1 MKIGILNSLYPP
13 YHRGGAE
20 MIASIMVSD
29 LEKLGHEVF
38 VITTSPQKNY
48 SENNV
53 YYLKSKYY
61 NLSQLPI
68 FFRLFWQINNLFN
81 YRQKNQVD
89 RIINQEK
96 PELIITHNLMG
107 LGLQLPRLFKAKKIK
122 HVHIIH
128 DIQLLHPSGL
138 MFYQHEGIINS
149 FFAQQYQQLTR
160 KLMGSPDV
168 VICPSE
174 WLLKLHI
181 QKNFFPRSIKK
192 AIANPVKTNYLTS
205 HKARDQKEFL
215 AVGLVST
222 SKGTDTLIKAFNELP
237 DLHLTIVG
245 DGDYL
250 VEAKKLAKQ
259 NITFLGRLENKKIQ
273 ELMLQSSALIVPSL
287 CYENSPTVIY
297 EAIGSKL
304 PVIGSNLAG
313 IAELINHYGGLLFEP
328 GNDTDLIQKIKYFL
342 NNYETISQDF
352 PKEPLPP
359 DDYVTQIIDLTK
371 NTR

>member
-1 MKIGILNSLYPP
+1 MKIVILNSLYPP

-38 VITTSPQKNY
+38 VISTSPQPTY

-53 YYLKSKYY
+53 YYLESKYY
-61 NLSQLPI
+61 HLNQLPI
-68 FFRLFWQINNLFN
+68 FLRLFWQINNLFN
-81 YRQKNQVD
+81 YQQNNRVSK
-89 RIINQEK
+89 IIHKEK
-96 PELIITHNLMG
+96 PDLIITHNLMG
-107 LGLQLPRLFKAKKIK
+107 LGLQLPKLFKERRIK
-122 HVHIIH
+122 HIHIIH

-149 FFAQQYQQLTR
+149 FFARQYQQLTR

-181 QKNFFPRSIKK
+181 KNNFFSKSITKT
-192 AIANPVKTNYLTS
+192 IPNPVKTNYLAS
-205 HKARDQKEFL
+205 HQARDKREFL
-215 AVGLVST
+215 AVGLVSK
-222 SKGTDTLIKAFNELP
+222 SKGTNTLIKAFNALP
-237 DLHLTIVG
+237 DLRLTIVG

-250 VEAKKLAKQ
+250 DEAKKSAKQ

-273 ELMLQSSALIVPSL
+273 ELMLQSSALIVPSP

-304 PVIGSNLAG
+304 PIIGSNLAG

-328 GNDTDLIQKIKYFL
+328 GNNTDLIQKIQYFL
-342 NNYETISQDF
+342 NNYETINQDF

-359 DDYVTQIIDLTK
+359 DDYAMQIIYLAK